1 MTPLF
6 RIRKV
11 FEQEGISII
20 KIEGDVTA
28 GNYQDWAEK
37 VCTYV
42 EGTKV
47 PIILDFS
54 SVGFLTPQVAELF
67 HRVLK
72 KHIYLINL
80 PSSTKNILESSG
92 FSQHVI
98 A

>member
-11 FEQEGISII
+11 FDQDGISII
-20 KIEGDVTA
+20 KIEGDVTE
-28 GNYQDWAEK
+28 GNYQDWADQVSPYLAE
-37 VCTYV
+37 
-42 EGTKV
+42 TKM

-67 HRVLK
+67 HRVLN
-72 KHIYLINL
+72 KHVYLINL
-80 PSSTKNILESSG
+80 PSSAKNIMESSG